1 MGEELSRAQKLDD
14 PSPRNEFE
22 YFTNMLEDKTRWQI
36 DFENQLP
43 NDLENNTPRNLTPR
57 EMRGSEQKFEF
68 RPFSLDLDAPIDDMT
83 KQHLVRNQI
92 FSKNSNGVTQS
103 TQIYDDVNTTYHMA
117 KRSEHF
123 GYNWHQ
129 NKNSIKR
136 LKNSDRKRKNISEQD
151 QDKENLKSLQT
162 DRNLSISAKPL

>member
-1 MGEELSRAQKLDD
+1 MGEELFRAQKLDD
-14 PSPRNEFE
+14 PSPKNELE
-22 YFTNMLEDKTRWQI
+22 YFTNMHEDKTRWQI

-57 EMRGSEQKFEF
+57 EMRGSEQKFSL